1 MNSHNHRQ
9 LKLCLCVMLLTFT
22 TCPTDS
28 VAAVVRLLNSKSGAF
43 HARMEL
49 IEGACQSIDIATYS
63 LHNDATG
70 TFLMEKLIE
79 ARCRNIRVRI
89 LIDGLMDGLSC
100 DMLQRLTRAGV
111 CIREFHPI
119 GPIPKR
125 FPGYRNHAKMLIV
138 DGATMITGGRNIGDA
153 YFLPGVDDDFV
164 DRDILISDCSAVAAA
179 RCCFENLWTS
189 ELSRDICHPTCANRC
204 RKLVCRLST
213 PLRTGPCGDRCA
225 ARRQNHFC
233 PCDRAAEVA
242 PGTVFFVHSSP
253 ADTESCHDISAS
265 LLSLVK
271 AARHRIV
278 IETPY
283 VTLSREFRK
292 VLESKVQCGIPVII
306 VTNSLCTTNHVI
318 AHAGYMQQKRM
329 LRRAGIQI
337 LEYTGPGTLHTKS
350 WVVDGSVFIGSY
362 NLNSRSR
369 HYDCECGVIIH
380 DAQLAVTL
388 LQCMNRHELA
398 SCRRC
403 QEDCLRQK
411 DLTSSGIRP
420 LQLLLMR
427 PLVPF
432 IARHL

>member
-1 MNSHNHRQ
+1 
-9 LKLCLCVMLLTFT
+9 MLLAFT
-22 TCPTDS
+22 ACPSICTGT
-28 VAAVVRLLNSKSGAF
+28 VVRLLNSKAGAF
-43 HARMEL
+43 HARMQL
-49 IEGACQSIDIATYS
+49 IDGACQSIDIATYL

-70 TFLMEKLIE
+70 TLLMEKLIE

-89 LIDGLMDGLSC
+89 LVDGLMDGLSG

-125 FPGYRNHAKMLIV
+125 FPGYRNHAKIMIV

-153 YFLPGVDDDFV
+153 YFLSGVDEDFV
-164 DRDILISDCSAVAAA
+164 DRDILIGHCSAVSSA

-189 ELSRDICHPTCANRC
+189 ELSRDICRPTCGNQC
-204 RKLVCRLST
+204 RKLVSRLNPRWNS
-213 PLRTGPCGDRCA
+213 GPCGDRCA

-233 PCDRAAEVA
+233 PCDRTAEVA
-242 PGTVFFVHSSP
+242 PGTVCFVHSSP

-278 IETPY
+278 LETPY
-283 VTLSREFRK
+283 VILSREFRR
-292 VLESKVQCGIPVII
+292 VLEEKVQCGIPVVI
-306 VTNSLCTTNHVI
+306 VTNSLRTTNHVI
-318 AHAGYMQQKRM
+318 AHAGYMHQKRS
-329 LRRAGIQI
+329 LRESGIQI
-337 LEYTGPGTLHTKS
+337 LEYTGLGTLHTKS

-369 HYDCECGVIIH
+369 HFDCECGVIIH
-380 DAQLAVTL
+380 DAELAVSL
-388 LQCMNRHELA
+388 LKCMHRHELA

-403 QEDCLRQK
+403 NEDGLMHE
-411 DLTSSGIRP
+411 DLMSSGTRP
-420 LQLLLMR
+420 LKLLLMR
-427 PLVPF
+427 PVVPF
-432 IARHL
+432 ISRHL